1 MVNIDRL
8 RLIFHGAIVLLVGLL
23 SGLPTVVESINES
36 GRFWH
41 TAHEALIMMGIWM
54 LASSSVL
61 PALVLGRR
69 ETMALV
75 RSLLVMGYGF
85 SVALVIGGVVGA
97 NAFEP
102 GGTPATFT
110 AFVAAVVGIGGAFVA
125 TALTLMGARAALKG
139 SKGASPLN

>member
-1 MVNIDRL
+1 MPNTDRL
-8 RLIFHGAIVLLVGLL
+8 RLVFHGAIVLLIGLL

-36 GRFWH
+36 GRYWH

-61 PALVLGRR
+61 PALGLGQREMTVLF
-69 ETMALV
+69 
-75 RSLLVMGYGF
+75 RSLLMMGYGF

-125 TALTLMGARAALKG
+125 TALTLMGARAALTA
-139 SKGASPLN
+139 SRDSSPLN